1 LIRKSIAKFGG
12 RGVPGLFH
20 VPARTVEAIS
30 SAVDLARATP
40 QKNQIELNS
49 STGAEGETQGA
60 AIREIEAIAAK
71 ASLERPARADEAIK

>member
-12 RGVPGLFH
+12 RRVPGLFH

-40 QKNQIELNS
+40 EESDRAELEHR
-49 STGAEGETQGA
+49 AEGETQGV
-60 AIREIEAIAAK
+60 AIREIDAIAAK
-71 ASLERPARADEAIK
+71 ASLEPPARADEAIK